1 MIISVLFKKLMFRV
15 FALDGSVGCEQA
27 RYERCFV
34 RYFQCFFLSLFHS
47 GTCRRPCAIEVSVK
61 FLQAQL
67 YLLFTC
73 RKDVCRLFRAGW
85 RIRDF
90 GGTSLVCLCQ
100 RSMCLARYL
109 KRGTRLVPL
118 SRACANARKAVWYQ
132 KCATKKSRT
141 QMVRDFVMMDRKHE
155 SLESVSDA
163 S

>member
-90 GGTSLVCLCQ
+90 EGKTWFAYANAPCVWRDIWSEARAWCLYRALAQ
-100 RSMCLARYL
+100 MLARPFGI
-109 KRGTRLVPL
+109 R
-118 SRACANARKAVWYQ
+118 SAQQ
-132 KCATKKSRT
+132 KNPER
-141 QMVRDFVMMDRKHE
+141 RWFGI
-155 SLESVSDA
+155 SL
-163 S
+163 